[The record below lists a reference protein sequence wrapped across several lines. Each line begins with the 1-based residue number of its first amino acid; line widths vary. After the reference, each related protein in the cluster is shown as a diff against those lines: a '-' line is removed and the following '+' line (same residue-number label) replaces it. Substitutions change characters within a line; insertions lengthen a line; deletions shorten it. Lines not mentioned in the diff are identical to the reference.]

1 MAPHSNYHGKLLGTL
16 ALVAAFFS
24 VAEVALSQPVS
35 WRDIEEAGSDHLMTV
50 TAPPGYSAEQVLQTI
65 LENPKL
71 PAHLRA
77 HFVRVAQA
85 KAPHLL
91 DRTERLALN
100 TAQ

>member
-1 MAPHSNYHGKLLGTL
+1 MAPHSNHSGKLLGTM
-16 ALVAAFFS
+16 ALIAVFFS
-24 VAEVALSQPVS
+24 AAEVALSQPMS
-35 WRDIEEAGSDHLMTV
+35 WRDIEDAGSEHLMTV

-71 PAHLRA
+71 PARLRA
-77 HFVRVAQA
+77 HFVRIAQA

-91 DRTERLALN
+91 DRAERLALK